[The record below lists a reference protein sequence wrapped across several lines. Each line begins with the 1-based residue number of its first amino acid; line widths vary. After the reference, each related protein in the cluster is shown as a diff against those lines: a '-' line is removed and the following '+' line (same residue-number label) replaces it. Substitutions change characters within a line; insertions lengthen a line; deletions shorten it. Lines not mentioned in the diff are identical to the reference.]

1 MRHCFHKLLTQ
12 LLVFFLLSVFI
23 SSTSHALEDVLDAP
37 AMQTEIA
44 HESLLLDVAE
54 AGKRL
59 VAVGERG
66 HIIYSDDQGSSWT
79 QASVPVSVTLTAV
92 HFPTET
98 HGWAV
103 GHGAIIL
110 HSSDAGVTWKKQFD
124 GNLANQQVIDH
135 AEKRVS
141 ALEEKLESAPED
153 QQGDIEFQ
161 LEEAQFGLEDAQ
173 FDAETGPSKP
183 LLDVWFA
190 NENKGFAVG
199 AYGFF
204 FETEDGGKSW
214 FNVSDRIENQDRFHL
229 NAITEVVGGSLF
241 IVGEAGNIFRSNDAG
256 ETWDSLDSPYE
267 GSFFGVSGTGN
278 VNEVLVFGLRG
289 NLYRSTDLGA
299 RWTRINS
306 NNEATLI
313 AAQHSDDGI
322 IVVVGNSGIVM
333 VSGNSGES
341 FQPVIREN
349 RQALASVHVLKNGNL
364 LLVGEHGV
372 DISGPTGRKL

>member
-12 LLVFFLLSVFI
+12 LLVFSLFSTLF
-23 SSTSHALEDVLDAP
+23 SSNLYALDDVLETP
-37 AMQTEIA
+37 SMTTQIA
-44 HESLLLDVAE
+44 HESLLLDVAA

-66 HIIYSDDQGSSWT
+66 HIIYSDDQGSSWA
-79 QASVPVSVTLTAV
+79 QASVPVAVTLTAI

-98 HGWAV
+98 QGWVV
-103 GHGAIIL
+103 GHGGIIL
-110 HSSDAGVTWKKQFD
+110 HSSDAGMTWTKQFD
-124 GNLANQQVIDH
+124 GNLANQQVIDQ
-135 AEKRVS
+135 AEERIVKLES
-141 ALEEKLESAPED
+141 ALESAPEE

-190 NENKGFAVG
+190 NELKGFAVG

-204 FETEDGGKSW
+204 FETEDGGKNW
-214 FNVSDRIENQDRFHL
+214 FNVSNRIDNQDRFHL
-229 NAITEVVGGSLF
+229 NAISEVVGGSLF
-241 IVGEAGNIFRSNDAG
+241 IVGEAGNIFRSNDTG
-256 ETWDSLDSPYE
+256 STWERVDSPYE

-289 NLYRSTDLGA
+289 NLYRSIDLGA
-299 RWTRINS
+299 GWTRINTG
-306 NNEATLI
+306 NEATLI
-313 AAQHSDDGI
+313 AAEQGEDGI
-322 IVVVGNSGIVM
+322 VAVVGNSGIVL
-333 VSGNSGES
+333 VSGNAGES
-341 FQPVIREN
+341 FQAVIREN
-349 RQALASVHVLKNGNL
+349 RQAVAAVYLLENGNF

-372 DISGPTGRKL
+372 DISGPTGRNL